1 MCNKCKDAD
10 KRGGDILHSYRLCPL
25 VKCNRYHQLDHISKN
40 CTNPRGCPFRVHL
53 VSTFSFSCVRRT
65 PVLRYNLVPCF
76 NLFSFR
82 VVFVS
87 PPEAGGV
94 SLSVPFLPPLSFVF
108 SCTSRFNSPFHVFAA
123 HPCYGTNFV
132 SVFQSIFLSGG
143 LLSSRVHLVST
154 LLFRRSP
161 HTLATVQISFPC
173 LSLFSFRVVFETHG
187 QPR

>member
-1 MCNKCKDAD
+1 MCNKCKDAG

-76 NLFSFR
+76 NLFSFW
-82 VVFVS
+82 VGSVF
-87 PPEAGGV
+87 PPPFV
-94 SLSVPFLPPLSFVF
+94 CLLVYISFQLSLSCVRRTPLLRYKLGFRISVYFPFGWSFVF
-108 SCTSRFNSPFHVFAA
+108 SCTSRFNSSFQAFAA

-132 SVFQSIFLSGG
+132 SVFKFLFLSGG
-143 LLSSRVHLVST
+143 LRDPWATPLRVSR
-154 LLFRRSP
+154 
-161 HTLATVQISFPC
+161 
-173 LSLFSFRVVFETHG
+173 
-187 QPR
+187 